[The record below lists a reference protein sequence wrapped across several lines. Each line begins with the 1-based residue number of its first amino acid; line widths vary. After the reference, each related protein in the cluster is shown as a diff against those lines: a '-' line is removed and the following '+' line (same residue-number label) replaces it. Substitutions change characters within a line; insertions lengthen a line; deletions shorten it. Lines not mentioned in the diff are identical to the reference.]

1 GPRISIRLL
10 AGQSDEWLLAHVRDG
25 HERAFEALVHRYRTA
40 LLRYLRR
47 AFGLPDPRAEDVL
60 QQALLQAWLAL
71 VRGTEVRDLKPWL
84 YRIAHNTAV
93 NAIRGSGERHLERV
107 EGSHGSEHAPDE
119 FRLERRMDARE
130 ALSHVAALPAMQ
142 RQ

>member
-1 GPRISIRLL
+1 MSPRISIRLL
-10 AGQSDEWLLAHVRDG
+10 AGQSDERLLALVRDG
-25 HERAFEALVHRYRTA
+25 HERAFEALVYRYHRP

-47 AFGLPDPRAEDVL
+47 AVGVSDSPAEDVV

-93 NAIRGSGERHLERV
+93 NAICGSGERHLELV
-107 EGSHGSEHAPDE
+107 AGAP
-119 FRLERRMDARE
+119 RKQP
-130 ALSHVAALPAMQ
+130 PAH
-142 RQ
+142 